1 MLAEQFLE
9 SPYKKSVN
17 LQRFL
22 AKNYMTILRKNNIHV
37 KRCLLECLPE
47 FSHVNHYWDNRRAKV
62 VAKILPGE
70 LYMTA
75 QDVVIATTL
84 GSCVSAC
91 IWDHKLGIGGMNHF
105 MLPLTDKE
113 AHGVDWWQRGLAS
126 DATRYGNFAMEH
138 LINNILKNGGK
149 KINLQAKVF
158 GGGKVLQHMSDVGER
173 NIEFVEHYLHSENI
187 TIVSSDLGS
196 FTPRKILFE
205 PRTGKAYVKRIN
217 NLHNDT
223 IAKRERVYRT
233 SIDKAP
239 VDGDIELF

>member
-1 MLAEQFLE
+1 MLNLKRSRANGNM
-9 SPYKKSVN
+9 SV
-17 LQRFL
+17 L
-22 AKNYMTILRKNNIHV
+22 KTNNIHV
-37 KRCLLECLPE
+37 KQCLLECLPE
-47 FSHVNHYWDNRRAKV
+47 FAHVNHYWDNQRGKV

-70 LYMTA
+70 FYMTK

-91 IWDHKLGIGGMNHF
+91 IWDCKVGIGGMNHF

-113 AHGVDWWQRGLAS
+113 AHEVDWGQRGLAS

-138 LINNILKNGGK
+138 LINNILKNGGRK
-149 KINLQAKVF
+149 VNLRAKVF
-158 GGGKVLQHMSDVGER
+158 GGGKVLQKVSDVGER
-173 NIEFVEHYLHSENI
+173 NIEFVEHYLESENI
-187 TIVSSDLGS
+187 DIVSSDLGS

-205 PRTGKAYVKRIN
+205 PRTGKAFVKRID

-223 IAKRERVYRT
+223 IVKREKVYRT
-233 SIDKAP
+233 SIDHTP